1 MIGWLVYAVQVG
13 LCVAALAWAT
23 ESVARLFRRPTRF
36 IWLGA
41 VIFSTTFMVRAA
53 VVSPESPAAAQPLS
67 LSSLDVLQTS
77 VLSAQH
83 RVPAV
88 PTEYIAVIWAL
99 ATLLVGSSFAAT
111 SWKLRRASRGWPTT
125 DLHGHRVRVAPSTGP
140 LVLGLIRPEI
150 VVPRWVL
157 TRPPAEQN
165 VILTHEIEH
174 LRAGDQNL
182 LAAGCVAAALMPW
195 NPACW
200 IMVARL
206 RLAIEIDCDAR
217 VLRAGVSPR
226 SYGSLLVDVAESSS
240 PFLLGTMGLAA
251 RSSHLRS
258 RILAMQSR
266 RFNHPIMR
274 GAAAALVGLV
284 SFLAACESRMPT
296 AADIARMDAAS
307 VERAAPAMGLSQ
319 DSSSAW
325 VVDGIPSTA
334 AVAKQIP
341 AESIASVRLS
351 KENGRSQVRIVTKE
365 GQRLGADTVQLTRVV
380 TPSEGPVTRTVAK
393 IAPTAAATQPLVI
406 LDGVPST
413 TAALREL
420 STDRIASVEVV
431 KGESALAQYGERGR
445 NGVILVTTKGR

>member
-23 ESVARLFRRPTRF
+23 ESVTRLLRRPTRF
-36 IWLGA
+36 IWFGA
-41 VIFSTTFMVRAA
+41 VIFSTTLMVRAA
-53 VVSPESPAAAQPLS
+53 VVSPEPPAAAQPLS
-67 LSSLDVLQTS
+67 LSSLDILQAS
-77 VLSAQH
+77 VLSAQQ

-111 SWKLRRASRGWPTT
+111 GWKLRRASRGWPTA

-140 LVLGLIRPEI
+140 LVLGLIHPEI

-174 LRAGDQNL
+174 LNAGDQNL
-182 LAAGCVAAALMPW
+182 LALGCLAGALMPW

-226 SYGSLLVDVAESSS
+226 CYGSLLVDVAESSS

-251 RSSHLRS
+251 RPSHLRS

-266 RFNHPIMR
+266 RFNRPFLR
-274 GAAAALVGLV
+274 GTAAALVGLV
-284 SFLAACESRMPT
+284 SFLGACESRMPT

-307 VERAAPAMGLSQ
+307 VERAAPKIGLPQ
-319 DSSSAW
+319 DSLTAW
-325 VVDGIPSTA
+325 VVNGTPSTA
-334 AVAKQIP
+334 AAAKQIP

-365 GQRLGADTVQLTRVV
+365 GQRLGADTARVTRVV
-380 TPSEGPVTRTVAK
+380 TPSHEPVMRTGVK
-393 IAPTAAATQPLVI
+393 IAPTALTAQPLVI
-406 LDGVPST
+406 VDGLPST
-413 TAALREL
+413 TAALGKL
-420 STDRIASVEVV
+420 SVDRIASVEVV
-431 KGESALAQYGERGR
+431 KGESALAQYGESGR
-445 NGVILVTTKGR
+445 NGVILVTTKNP